1 MNNTYPY
8 EKDIKFD
15 TKIAE
20 IESISLEHELEVNE
34 NEITGNFIVAG
45 TYKSHEISVNTEDFL
60 YKLPFSI
67 DVTENII
74 KESLEFEITDFTYEI
89 KDENILR
96 VNISFSVNAEEKE
109 EIEEKVEEKE
119 EQKDANTV
127 REEINTIVREELSK
141 KEEEEEIEEKTEETL
156 VDEERMDSE
165 SQEIVMNSAKTTIE
179 EYMTY
184 NIHIVKEADTL
195 ESICNEYDTDIS
207 LIKEYNNIEEIKI
220 GDKIIIPINEI

>member
-60 YKLPFSI
+60 YKLPFSV

-109 EIEEKVEEKE
+109 EIEEKEEE
-119 EQKDANTV
+119 KDANTL

-141 KEEEEEIEEKTEETL
+141 KEEEKEIEEKTEETPI
-156 VDEERMDSE
+156 DEERMDSE

-184 NIHIVKEADTL
+184 NIHIVKELDTL
-195 ESICNEYDTDIS
+195 ESICNEYETDIA
-207 LIKEYNNIEEIKI
+207 LIKEYNNIEELKI